1 MSVGLDIGSRS
12 IKVVELN
19 RDGAGWALRSAGAVG
34 YSGPTIEANL
44 NDERSTAELAGVIRK
59 LVKDAR
65 VNGRD
70 VAIALPETQV
80 FTRLMQFPLLTDA
93 EIASAVKWEAEEYI
107 PIPVKDAVIEHQV
120 VERLESASP
129 PQVLVLLVAALRSL
143 VENYVDVVSKAG
155 LSVVGVE
162 TELISMVR
170 SVAPE
175 GKTALLVDFGAR
187 STDIAISKNA
197 QLYFSRSVPTA
208 GDAFTRAVAQSL
220 GVSIQQAE
228 EYKRTYGLNES
239 QLEGKV
245 GRALTPI
252 LKVVAG
258 EIKKA
263 IHYYQLNI
271 KGETP
276 SVVII
281 SGGSAG
287 LPGAV
292 PTLTNLLGMEV
303 VIGTPFAKV
312 KVDPEAARGLANF
325 APLYSVA
332 CGLAMRGD

>member
-12 IKVVELN
+12 IKVVELT
-19 RDGAGWALRSAGAVG
+19 REGAGWALRSAGAVG
-34 YSGPTIEANL
+34 YSGPSIEANL
-44 NDERSTAELAGVIRK
+44 NDEKAVSELANVIRK
-59 LVKDAR
+59 LIKDAR
-65 VNGRD
+65 INGRD
-70 VAIALPETQV
+70 VAISLPETQV

-107 PIPVKDAVIEHQV
+107 PIPIKDAVIEHQI

-162 TELISMVR
+162 TELIAMAR

-175 GKTALLVDFGAR
+175 GKTALLVDFGAH
-187 STDIAISKNA
+187 STDIAITKNA

-228 EYKRTYGLNES
+228 EYKRTYGLNEG

-245 GRALTPI
+245 GRALAPI

-263 IHYYQLNI
+263 VHYYQLNI

-276 SVVII
+276 TVVII
-281 SGGSAG
+281 AGGSAG
-287 LPGAV
+287 LPGAA

-303 VIGTPFAKV
+303 VIGTPFGKV
-312 KVDPEAARGLANF
+312 KIDPEAARGLANY